1 MPTKNEI
8 ENKSQ
13 FYRTE
18 QTDINRNMKNLN
30 PYRLT

>member
-1 MPTKNEI
+1 MPTKNKI

-18 QTDINRNMKNLN
+18 QIDINRNMKNLN